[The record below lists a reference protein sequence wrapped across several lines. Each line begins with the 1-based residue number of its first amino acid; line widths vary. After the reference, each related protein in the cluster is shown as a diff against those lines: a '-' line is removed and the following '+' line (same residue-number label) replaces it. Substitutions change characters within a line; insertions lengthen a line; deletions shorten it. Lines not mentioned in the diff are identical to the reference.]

1 MAGISWQLEAIDGGL
16 MQISH
21 SRRVIDT
28 NILINHWRRMSQ
40 NANWDQVTRVT
51 VHVWADRLIK
61 MESSNLILTPIGI
74 EFLCGFTYHLEMQF
88 AKDFLLKFQFAD
100 GGEIRSE
107 DWSNALS
114 LAERIPQN
122 QKRRQLGDCLI
133 ASICKRLRL
142 LISTADFNFPRS

>member
-1 MAGISWQLEAIDGGL
+1 

-40 NANWDQVTRVT
+40 NSNWDQVTREI
-51 VHVWADRLIK
+51 VHLWADRLIK

-107 DWSNALS
+107 DWSTALS
-114 LAERIPQN
+114 LAERIPKN

-142 LISTADFNFPRS
+142 LISTADINFPRS